1 MNLANYVN
9 SIMRLRR
16 NESTLNQFQIKIKS
30 KQKDAILYDQQ
41 KMTEHLLCK
50 RTSLFFKEDQPVGY

>member
-9 SIMRLRR
+9 SIMRLRC
-16 NESTLNQFQIKIKS
+16 NESTLNQFKIKIKS
-30 KQKDAILYDQQ
+30 KQKDAISYDQQ

-50 RTSLFFKEDQPVGY
+50 RTNLFFEEDQLASY